1 MSSFYFVDV
10 TNPTTQE
17 VQRHIIQPVSE
28 GAYRSFPATD
38 DNPNMGAYLA
48 WVAEGNT
55 PEPWNPE
62 ETN

>member
-1 MSSFYFVDV
+1 MNNFIIKHSVCPIAGDVQQIFLVDENNTEWAV
-10 TNPTTQE
+10 
-17 VQRHIIQPVSE
+17 PVD
-28 GAYRSFPATD
+28 PANID
-38 DNPNMGAYLA
+38 YQNYLA